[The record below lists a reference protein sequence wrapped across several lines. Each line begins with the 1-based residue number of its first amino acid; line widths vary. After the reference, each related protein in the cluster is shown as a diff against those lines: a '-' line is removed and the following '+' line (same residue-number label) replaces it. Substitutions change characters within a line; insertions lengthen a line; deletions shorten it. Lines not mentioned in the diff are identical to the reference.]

1 MILSDK
7 RTSGL
12 CPMAVKFTSL
22 EKDQSGLFKCPVTR
36 SYFLTLGRGEVAAMF
51 FRAPVAKDISLN
63 KRLECLQ
70 WERADRFHIHPHQLG
85 TAKPHT
91 LCRGA
96 WTYSRFEPAS
106 DIHQARRLV
115 IMSLATLGKFIS
127 SAWLIEADI
136 NSTAVRRGF
145 QLTPVSS
152 FEPSTVLVRI
162 VQVNTL
168 IHGIYILIMRALCHA
183 AVLSTSLASGFI

>member
-1 MILSDK
+1 
-7 RTSGL
+7 
-12 CPMAVKFTSL
+12 MAVKFTSL
-22 EKDQSGLFKCPVTR
+22 EKDQKRGLFKCPVTR
-36 SYFLTLGRGEVAAMF
+36 SYFLTRLAAGKLAAMF

-63 KRLECLQ
+63 KRLEMFTGSGNEPTDSTFTRTN
-70 WERADRFHIHPHQLG
+70 WG

-96 WTYSRFEPAS
+96 WTYSRFKPTS

-152 FEPSTVLVRI
+152 FERSTVLVRI